1 MEKDPNVRRLSAKE
15 LTEEIDAATDLA
27 RPRAEVA
34 RDLGRVAQIAEHSPR
49 SDRAELITGGA
60 LAEERVIAS
69 NDEVKQMVAVEN
81 GYAEAGNLTPGE
93 NVVGGESAI
102 EVKERLTS
110 DRETAKIQ
118 SGEGLLEDQQWM
130 HKISVQSG
138 KELAKTVEEKVS
150 QITTAGDF
158 NPAALERVRFG
169 SMLSAIKNDEGYSFG
184 ERN

>member
-1 MEKDPNVRRLSAKE
+1 MEKDPNARRLSAKE
-15 LTEEIDAATDLA
+15 LTEAIDAATDLA
-27 RPRAEVA
+27 KSPVEIA

-49 SDRAELITGGA
+49 SDRVEPIASGA

-81 GYAEAGNLTPGE
+81 GYAEAGDLTPGE

-102 EVKERLTS
+102 EIKERLNS

-118 SGEGLLEDQQWM
+118 SGKGLSEDQQWM
-130 HKISVQSG
+130 HEISVQSG
-138 KELAKTVEEKVS
+138 KELAKAVEEKVS
-150 QITTAGDF
+150 QITNTDDF